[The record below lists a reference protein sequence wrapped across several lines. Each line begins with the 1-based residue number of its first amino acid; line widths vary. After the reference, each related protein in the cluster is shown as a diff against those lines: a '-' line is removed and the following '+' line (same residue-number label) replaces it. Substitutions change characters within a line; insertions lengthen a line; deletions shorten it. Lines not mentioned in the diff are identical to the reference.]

1 MRFLRLLLLL
11 ILAVAAFTL
20 IHQFLQLRTW
30 ISAVIA
36 IAIAAVTFSGQFFD
50 FAKKPLELRKL
61 WLENAKLKREAEQ
74 DKRAEEQA
82 QRLVH
87 LPTPDEVKEYGAS
100 YVEREIRR
108 RYRREELDRLHV
120 KIFIIDSREESD
132 RP

>member
-1 MRFLRLLLLL
+1 MRLLRLLLPL
-11 ILAVAAFTL
+11 ILAAAAFSL
-20 IHQFLQLRTW
+20 IHQLLHLRTW

-36 IAIAAVTFSGQFFD
+36 IAIAAVTFSSQFFD

-82 QRLVH
+82 RRLVR
-87 LPTPDEVKEYGAS
+87 LPTPYEVKEYGAS

-108 RYRREELDRLHV
+108 RYRREELDRLRV
-120 KIFIIDSREESD
+120 NIFIIDSHEESD

>member
-1 MRFLRLLLLL
+1 
-11 ILAVAAFTL
+11 
-20 IHQFLQLRTW
+20 
-30 ISAVIA
+30 VIA
-36 IAIAAVTFSGQFFD
+36 IAIAAVTFSSQFFD

-82 QRLVH
+82 RRLVR
-87 LPTPDEVKEYGAS
+87 LPTPYEVKEYGAS

-108 RYRREELDRLHV
+108 RYRREELDRLRV
-120 KIFIIDSREESD
+120 NIFIIDSHEESD